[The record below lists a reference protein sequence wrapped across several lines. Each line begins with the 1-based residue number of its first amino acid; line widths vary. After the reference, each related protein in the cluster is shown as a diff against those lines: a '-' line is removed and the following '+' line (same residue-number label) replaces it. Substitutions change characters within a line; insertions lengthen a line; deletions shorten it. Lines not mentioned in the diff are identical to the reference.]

1 MSAGKDDK
9 LVELVTQEVLRALGQ
24 AKGAPAPAAK
34 APASG
39 AAPAFDA
46 RLAALIDHTLLKP
59 EATAAEIDRLCAEA
73 RQYRFCSVCVNTSW
87 VARCRDQLRGSG
99 VKVCCVVGF
108 PLGAM
113 DSRAK
118 AFETREAL
126 TNGAEEI
133 DMVLNIGALKSGNH
147 ALVEKDI
154 RAVVQAARGRTT
166 KVILE
171 TGLLTDEEKVV
182 ACQLSKKAS
191 ATFVKTSTGF
201 AKGSAA
207 TAEDIALMRRTVG
220 PRMGVKASGGVR
232 SRADAE
238 KMIAAGATRIGT
250 SSGVAIVTGGEGKG
264 Y

>member
-1 MSAGKDDK
+1 MDEKK
-9 LVELVTQEVLRALGQ
+9 LVDLITQEVLKAIGN
-24 AKGAPAPAAK
+24 KDAAQ
-34 APASG
+34 PSTGLASG
-39 AAPAFDA
+39 GIDKE
-46 RLAALIDHTLLKP
+46 LAAIIDHTLLKP
-59 EATAAEIDRLCAEA
+59 EATADEVERLCKEA
-73 RQYRFCSVCVNTSW
+73 RQYGFFSVCVTSSW
-87 VARCRDQLRGSG
+87 VSRCRDLLRGSR

-113 DSRAK
+113 DFRTK
-118 AFETREAL
+118 AYETREAIA
-126 TNGAEEI
+126 NGADEI
-133 DMVLNIGALKSGNH
+133 DMVINIGALKSGDL

-154 RAVVQAARGRTT
+154 RSVVQAARNKVI

-171 TGLLTDEEKVV
+171 TGLLTDEEKVT
-182 ACQLSKKAS
+182 ACQICKKAG

-201 AKGSAA
+201 VKSSIA
-207 TAEDIALMRRTVG
+207 TEADIALMRKTVG

-232 SRADAE
+232 SLADAK

>member
-1 MSAGKDDK
+1 MDEKK
-9 LVELVTQEVLRALGQ
+9 LVELVTQEVLAAL
-24 AKGAPAPAAK
+24 AARESAPAGK
-34 APASG
+34 AQAG
-39 AAPAFDA
+39 WDLE
-46 RLAALIDHTLLKP
+46 LAALIDHTLLKP
-59 EATAAEIDRLCAEA
+59 DATDAEVAKLCAEA
-73 RQYRFCSVCVNTSW
+73 RAYRFCSVCVNTSW
-87 VARCRDQLRGSG
+87 VSRCRDLLRGSG

-113 DSRAK
+113 DSRSK

-126 TNGAEEI
+126 ANGAEEI
-133 DMVLNIGALKSGNH
+133 DMVLNIGAMKGGDL

-154 RAVVQAARGRTT
+154 RAVVQAARGKVT

-171 TGLLTDEEKVV
+171 TGLLTDEQKVA
-182 ACQLSKKAS
+182 ACQLAKKAG

-232 SRADAE
+232 SLADAR
-238 KMIAAGATRIGT
+238 KMIESGATRIGT
-250 SSGVAIVTGGEGKG
+250 SSGVAIVTGGTGSG